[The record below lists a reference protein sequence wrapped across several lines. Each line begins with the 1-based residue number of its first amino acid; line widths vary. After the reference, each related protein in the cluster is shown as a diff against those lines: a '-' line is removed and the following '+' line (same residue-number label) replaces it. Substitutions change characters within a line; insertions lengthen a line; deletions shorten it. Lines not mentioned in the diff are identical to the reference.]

1 MQSLYR
7 TLLVFPNRSN
17 HFLSKLSTRIEKAK
31 IGLQVVARNYEQ
43 KKNSLVM
50 PETTIKSLK
59 RRWRLLAALQKD
71 KKVTEVE
78 DQFDGVHT
86 SEYLDMLVLSD
97 DVDLKLKAIF
107 LTKNF
112 PFILDPDS
120 SVAMCWQWIVVVAV
134 LVMYATVP
142 LYVCFNY
149 RVESLRLFLFFLD
162 MIYIL
167 DVFIQMST
175 AIKLKQQTI
184 TTVGHIL
191 LLRFKRMR
199 FIIDI
204 IAALPL
210 DHYLNFCTDMMPI
223 YINQIKLL
231 RLLKVHKVA
240 QLIFYYESMNWEHLL
255 ILRLVKYLF
264 FLMILMYT
272 SAALLYTWICW
283 FENQC
288 DSRSWY
294 GTYKSSKEE
303 PMDYFGNVIH
313 SLYYI
318 CMVIFGARVAKYDMY
333 YLSEY
338 VTAYVVALIGY
349 MVLSFLFSEL
359 CALYVLKLNHE
370 SEFVEEMVGMRT
382 HLFNFNIPKSLF
394 KRLQDFLSFLWK
406 FNQNAKILG
415 KDGILD
421 DASDDLKNLI
431 FKKRVTG
438 K

>member
-1 MQSLYR
+1 MFFVPS
-7 TLLVFPNRSN
+7 
-17 HFLSKLSTRIEKAK
+17 
-31 IGLQVVARNYEQ
+31 RNYEQ

-59 RRWRLLAALQKD
+59 RRWRLLAAAQKD
-71 KKVTEVE
+71 KKITEVE

-134 LVMYATVP
+134 LVMFVMVP
-142 LYVCFNY
+142 LYVCFRY
-149 RVESLRLFLFFLD
+149 RVQWLRLLLIFLD
-162 MIYIL
+162 VIYIL
-167 DVFIQMST
+167 DVFVQMST
-175 AIKLKQQTI
+175 AIKLKQQTV
-184 TTVGHIL
+184 TTVGNIL

-204 IAALPL
+204 IAALPM
-210 DHYLNFCTDMMPI
+210 DHYLYFCTDMSLV

-240 QLIFYYESMNWEHLL
+240 QVIFYYESMSWEHLL

-272 SAALLYTWICW
+272 SAALLFTYICMV
-283 FENQC
+283 EKHC
-288 DSRSWY
+288 DSRMWY
-294 GTYKSSKEE
+294 LKGDYKPEE
-303 PMDYFGNVIH
+303 SDYLGNVID
-313 SLYYI
+313 SLFYV
-318 CMVIFGARVAKYDMY
+318 CTVIFGARVAQYKIFYI
-333 YLSEY
+333 SEY
-338 VTAYVVALIGY
+338 FTAYMVALIGY
-349 MVLSFLFSEL
+349 MVLSFFFSEL

-370 SEFVEEMVGMRT
+370 SEFVEEMVGLRT
-382 HLFNFNIPKSLF
+382 HLFNFNIPKALF

-421 DASDDLKNLI
+421 DASEDLKNLI